1 MKKKLYHII
10 LLSSLF
16 PLSYCDAQVVY
27 SQWANPAGHY
37 TFSRTPNSLCLGVL
51 TCPQITN
58 PARSADNDLTNY
70 TTIQFP
76 VLSVFSQ
83 VVATLDLTATVNTG
97 NRGGVYLRSGSD
109 LLSLSVL
116 PNITIELLN
125 NSTVVGTE
133 SYSSLLSLHLL
144 QTVGLFVCAD
154 PNSQPYNKVRLTIS
168 VPIGVGVPL
177 EFFLYYAYGNNELQ
191 CLNGV
196 LPANN
201 VNLKLQPQKNCSVEL
216 NWEPEYGDQT
226 DHYVIQRQ
234 NKFSDDWINIGAV
247 MAHSGADVQKD
258 YSYTDILN
266 KSGSPSYRLL
276 AVGKRGEQYY
286 HSAKRIS
293 LNCGQSFDKK
303 LVTITNG
310 RLNIQLPENISRP
323 SLLIY
328 DITGRAYKI
337 IPSFSSGS
345 SASINTNGLP
355 NGIYILR
362 ITDRTFRENIKFIIA
377 SK

>member
-1 MKKKLYHII
+1 MKKYLYPII
-10 LLSSLF
+10 LASLLF
-16 PLSYCDAQVVY
+16 PVYYCKAQVVY
-27 SQWANPAGHY
+27 SQWANPTGHY
-37 TFSRTPNSLCLGVL
+37 VFTRTPNSLCIGVL

-58 PARSADNDLTNY
+58 PARSADNGLTNY

-109 LLSLSVL
+109 LLSLGVL
-116 PNITIELLN
+116 PNITVELLN

-133 SYSSLLSLHLL
+133 AYSSLLSLHLL

-168 VPIGVGVPL
+168 VPVGVGVPL

-191 CLNGV
+191 CLNGA
-196 LPANN
+196 LPASN
-201 VNLKLQPQKNCSVEL
+201 VNLNLQSQNNCTVEL
-216 NWEPEYGDQT
+216 NWKSEYGDQT

-234 NKFSDDWINIGAV
+234 YEFSDDWINIGTV
-247 MAHSGADVQKD
+247 IAHSSTAAQD
-258 YSYTDILN
+258 YSYTDFLN
-266 KSGSPSYRLL
+266 KSGSPSYRLV

-286 HSAKRIS
+286 HHAKRIS
-293 LNCGQSFDKK
+293 LDCGQSFDKK

-310 RLNIQLPENISRP
+310 QLNIQLPENISRP
-323 SLLIY
+323 SLIIY
-328 DITGRAYKI
+328 DISGRVYKVSS
-337 IPSFSSGS
+337 SFSPGS
-345 SASINTNGLP
+345 NASINTNDLP